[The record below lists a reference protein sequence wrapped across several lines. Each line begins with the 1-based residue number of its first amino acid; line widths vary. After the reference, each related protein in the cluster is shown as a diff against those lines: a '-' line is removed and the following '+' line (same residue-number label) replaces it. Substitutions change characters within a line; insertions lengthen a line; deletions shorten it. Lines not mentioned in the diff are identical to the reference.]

1 MTRLKPR
8 KTMLFRFLFFS
19 PIWDGGEWGPWLSL
33 ISLAFTSEKNHILAR
48 VGLVFRLG
56 SMWNGGRRR
65 EDRETRVLTWLF
77 LLHDCFARK
86 WGESKVWVCLSLMP
100 AKIQL
105 FPPRHTS
112 STSRGV
118 LRDLAISRVGGLYSP
133 LKINPPG
140 QPMPGLT
147 PCYARVR
154 LSGGMCRAVTHYI
167 PPLQHHTSRPA
178 GGIPQIREIIEED
191 NGEMSSFLRSPT
203 SLCLF

>member
-1 MTRLKPR
+1 MGSVVEFNFACIHLRKKSHSSPGWLGVSVRLHVEWWAEKRGPRDKGPDLAVSVTRL
-8 KTMLFRFLFFS
+8 FCEEV
-19 PIWDGGEWGPWLSL
+19 GG
-33 ISLAFTSEKNHILAR
+33 
-48 VGLVFRLG
+48 
-56 SMWNGGRRR
+56 
-65 EDRETRVLTWLF
+65 
-77 LLHDCFARK
+77 
-86 WGESKVWVCLSLMP
+86 SKVWVCLSLMP

-133 LKINPPG
+133 LKINPSG

-178 GGIPQIREIIEED
+178 GGIPQTREIIEED

>member
-1 MTRLKPR
+1 MVEFNFACIHLRKKSHSSPGWLGVSVRLHVEWWAEKRGPRDKGPDLAVSVTRLFCEEVGGKQGVGVPE
-8 KTMLFRFLFFS
+8 LNASQNPVVS
-19 PIWDGGEWGPWLSL
+19 PPTHFKYQPW
-33 ISLAFTSEKNHILAR
+33 
-48 VGLVFRLG
+48 
-56 SMWNGGRRR
+56 
-65 EDRETRVLTWLF
+65 
-77 LLHDCFARK
+77 
-86 WGESKVWVCLSLMP
+86 
-100 AKIQL
+100 
-105 FPPRHTS
+105 
-112 STSRGV
+112 SRGV